1 MDSIRGLKTDCMSTC
16 LGEDLEKQCALVREL
31 GLTYGEDVSKV
42 KELMIDMDI
51 RDNKVAAE
59 MGIKH
64 QQK

>member
-1 MDSIRGLKTDCMSTC
+1 MSTC
-16 LGEDLEKQCALVREL
+16 LGEDLEQCALVREL

>member
-1 MDSIRGLKTDCMSTC
+1 MSTC

-64 QQK
+64 QHIR